1 MKTKLLFL
9 TILSAFVLT
18 TTINAQSVP
27 YPPTDSYITFDR
39 DGTFSQSVT
48 IEGKYGA
55 PYYIFEFTVPTDN
68 LYITGSVYQQQFNA
82 TIPFIERLEGYYVV
96 ETIYNTRSDKQNFRM
111 QVKAGKYRLIVS
123 GLGGQPCHTSIS
135 VR

>member
-9 TILSAFVLT
+9 TILLTFVFT
-18 TTINAQSVP
+18 TKINAQSVP
-27 YPPTDSYITFDR
+27 YPPTDNYITFDR
-39 DGTFSQSVT
+39 DGTFFQSVT

-55 PYYIFEFTVPTDN
+55 PYYIFEFTVPIDD
-68 LYITGSVYQQQFNA
+68 LYITAGVYQVQFNA
-82 TIPFIERLEGYYVV
+82 TVPYIERLEGYYVV
-96 ETIYNTRSDKQNFRM
+96 ERLYNTGSAQQNFRM
-111 QVKAGKYRLIVS
+111 NVKAGKYRLIVS